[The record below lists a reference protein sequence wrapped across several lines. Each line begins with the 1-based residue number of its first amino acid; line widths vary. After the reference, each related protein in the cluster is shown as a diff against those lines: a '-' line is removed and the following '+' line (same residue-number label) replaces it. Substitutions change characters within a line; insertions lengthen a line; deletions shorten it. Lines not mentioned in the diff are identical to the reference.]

1 MVWNRAAGPGH
12 GRLGQE
18 RYAGERIWLCCFLSS
33 MGDGRLSSVQH
44 NPQADRDSLSREAT
58 GSQLPPGLT
67 VPFVALASGT
77 APLGHYCGGRRARLR
92 GGRLGCV
99 LADCF
104 LQSQEPDSTS
114 QDRKISQSNKAYLC
128 CTWICM
134 AKSRKS
140 YTWIWVRR
148 PWRRPQSLQEILG
161 WRVC

>member
-1 MVWNRAAGPGH
+1 
-12 GRLGQE
+12 
-18 RYAGERIWLCCFLSS
+18 
-33 MGDGRLSSVQH
+33 MGDRRLSSVQH

-114 QDRKISQSNKAYLC
+114 PRPKNLTIKQGIPLLHVDLHGKVSEKLHLDLGAAPLEEA
-128 CTWICM
+128 
-134 AKSRKS
+134 AKFTRN
-140 YTWIWVRR
+140 
-148 PWRRPQSLQEILG
+148 LG
-161 WRVC
+161 VEGLLEH